1 MCVCVCNVGKAGGG
15 CEWAEAQESV
25 GQPLAPGA
33 PLATNCPSPRLPH
46 HLAGPSMP
54 AVAAAQGGGVG
65 GIDSRMGGAGGVRSS
80 YNNLK
85 GGVVDDD
92 DNDPAASSESIM
104 RLAREAREEL
114 QRKER
119 EVKERR
125 EAEERQR
132 KEVRVC
138 LRWVC
143 SRRCVCLSGVCV
155 SVLSEVCG
163 LRCVCVHVCV
173 CPLCDFLPCV
183 VCLVSLSCLAP
194 QMLPPPPSTAPTT
207 ALD

>member
-1 MCVCVCNVGKAGGG
+1 VCNVGKAGGG
-15 CEWAEAQESV
+15 REWAEAQESV

-46 HLAGPSMP
+46 HLAAPRMP

-65 GIDSRMGGAGGVRSS
+65 VIDSRIGGAGGVRSS

-132 KEVRVC
+132 KEVGAC
-138 LRWVC
+138 L
-143 SRRCVCLSGVCV
+143 RCVCCQRCVCFSGVCV
-155 SVLSEVCG
+155 SVLSEVCVSQV
-163 LRCVCVHVCV
+163 CMCPFVCVSPVRFTS
-173 CPLCDFLPCV
+173 LCR
-183 VCLVSLSCLAP
+183 VSGVIEVP
-194 QMLPPPPSTAPTT
+194 RPTNAPTT